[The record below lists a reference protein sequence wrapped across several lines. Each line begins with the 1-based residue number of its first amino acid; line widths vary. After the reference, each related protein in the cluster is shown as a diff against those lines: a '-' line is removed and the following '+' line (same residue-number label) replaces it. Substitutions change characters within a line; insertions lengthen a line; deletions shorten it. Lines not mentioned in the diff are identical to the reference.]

1 MRRAALATAR
11 AAIAMCAIL
20 TLCAILALSGCTRG
34 GDSAGET
41 ELTFWGM
48 GREGEVVGELIAA
61 WDAQHDDVS
70 VNVQ

>member
-11 AAIAMCAIL
+11 AAIAMCAV
-20 TLCAILALSGCTRG
+20 LALSGCTRG

-48 GREGEVVGELIAA
+48 GREGEVVG
-61 WDAQHDDVS
+61 
-70 VNVQ
+70 